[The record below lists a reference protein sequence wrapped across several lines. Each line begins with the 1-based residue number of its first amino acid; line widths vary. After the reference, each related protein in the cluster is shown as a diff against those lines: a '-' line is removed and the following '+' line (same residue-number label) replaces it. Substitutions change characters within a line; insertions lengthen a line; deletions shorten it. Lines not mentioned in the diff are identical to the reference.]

1 MTDQY
6 SNVGEEVGIAR
17 FGELK
22 PERVL
27 YDFNGARIFTAQ
39 SGDGDCLLAYSCG
52 ETEDS
57 DQYLVVPCSGAKI
70 EELLRG
76 SITLREVLGQP
87 SAWIVNISTEGK
99 VTRAARVAVG
109 TLPEDALPRPNTYLY
124 SALQPLF
131 SVKLL
136 GEDLIPGRVP
146 ASVVKS
152 GIDHAYR
159 ALKVLVERALKASGA
174 QGRPEE
180 RMRRHYDLPTQ
191 RLAFGSFEIAFGAP
205 LGHDDTVD
213 SLADTDGSQDE
224 IVQGR
229 VSRLIDVGAEWLRSG
244 ALTNWEGDR
253 EDFGAVLNALSS
265 LAPPSKG
272 IIQKVEVGGTL
283 VSKGVTKLVLTRTET
298 RSIKKA
304 LQSWPSAE
312 ETVVEKGFIR
322 ELDLDK
328 QTFTLR
334 SQPDGGADLL
344 RGWVA
349 DELIDDVSAA
359 FLQITLVRI
368 VGVRSGGD
376 QVEVQRIEPMLS
388 PPELPHLGK

>member
-6 SNVGEEVGIAR
+6 SNSGEEVGIAR

-27 YDFNGARIFTAQ
+27 YDFSGARIFTAH
-39 SGDGDCLLAYSCG
+39 SPDGDCLLAYSFG
-52 ETEDS
+52 ETDDS
-57 DQYLVVPCSGAKI
+57 DQYLVVPCSDAKI
-70 EELLRG
+70 DELLRG

-87 SAWIVNISTEGK
+87 WAWIVYVSTEGE
-99 VTRAARVAVG
+99 VTRAERIAVG

-124 SALQPLF
+124 SGLQPLF

-136 GEDLIPGRVP
+136 GEDLIPGKIP

-205 LGHDDTVD
+205 LGHDNTVD

-253 EDFGAVLNALSS
+253 ADLGAVLNALSN

-272 IIQKVEVGGTL
+272 IIQKVEVGGRL

-328 QTFTLR
+328 QTFMLR
-334 SQPDGGADLL
+334 SQPDGGTDLL

-376 QVEVQRIEPMLS
+376 QVEVQRIEPMVS
-388 PPELPHLGK
+388 PPELPQLGR